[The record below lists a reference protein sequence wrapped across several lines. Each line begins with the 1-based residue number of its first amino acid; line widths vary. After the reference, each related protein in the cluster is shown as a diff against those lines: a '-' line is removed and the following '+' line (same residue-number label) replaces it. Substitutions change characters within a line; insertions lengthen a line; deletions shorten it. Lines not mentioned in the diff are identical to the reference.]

1 MMNNKKAAISTI
13 TKLVIALIII
23 SLIAFFV
30 PNLFA
35 QSVNIVQ
42 VEQCKKTYDYDNDN
56 LKWEDECYCDYGGLK
71 DYNFFQ
77 MQNAPNCVLTPK
89 DPKSVEGKYILYKGL
104 SSDLATCKKKFDALY
119 KSLPLDTQKICLD
132 QKSDLL
138 TGDGITKDCM
148 NAVCQKKG
156 ANSNEC
162 LQRCLTPDKQCDAD
176 LVKAC
181 KENTGNIA

>member
-13 TKLVIALIII
+13 MKLIIALIII

-30 PNLFA
+30 PKLFG

-42 VEQCKKTYDYDNDN
+42 VEQCKKTYDYDNDG

-71 DYNFFQ
+71 DYNYFQ

-89 DPKSVEGKYILYKGL
+89 DSKSVEGKYILYKGL
-104 SSDLATCKKKFDALY
+104 SPDLAACKKKYDTMY
-119 KSLPLDTQKICLD
+119 KNFPLDIQNIC
-132 QKSDLL
+132 SDPKNDPL
-138 TGDGITKDCM
+138 TKDGITEACLKT
-148 NAVCQKKG
+148 VCQKKTTS
-156 ANSNEC
+156 SNEC
-162 LQRCLTPDKQCDAD
+162 VQRCLTPDKQCDAD

-181 KENTGNIA
+181 KENAGNIV